1 MFPPKK
7 ILFPVDFS
15 DRCTDAARMVETLAG
30 HFQAKLAI
38 LHVIQPL
45 TYNDLP
51 VDTEGLEEDQL
62 KTYLADEFKHF
73 DVERVLMRGDPGQ
86 RIVEYAHSGKFDLIM
101 LPTHGYGRFRRF
113 IIGSVTAK
121 VLHDADCAVWTGVHM
136 EAVPR
141 LEDIAFRRLA
151 CAIDLDDTSSC
162 RALRWATQFA
172 FEFDAAI
179 TIVHAIPAAKESANV
194 FAFDEVNK
202 ELVRAA
208 TQKIEAM
215 QNSVGSEADVSIMA
229 DEVPHAVSDA
239 AARAKADLLVIG
251 RSAERGVIGR
261 LRTNAYS
268 IIRQSPCPVISV

>member
-15 DRCTDAARMVETLAG
+15 DRCTDAARLVETFAG
-30 HFQAKLAI
+30 HFQADLTI
-38 LHVIQPL
+38 LHVIPPL

-51 VDTEGLEEDQL
+51 VDTDGIAEEQL
-62 KTYLADEFKHF
+62 KTYLVDELKHF
-73 DVERVLMRGDPGQ
+73 NVQRVLMRGDAGQ
-86 RIVEYAHSGKFDLIM
+86 QIVDYAHSNKFDLIM

-136 EAVPR
+136 ESVPR
-141 LEDIAFRRLA
+141 LEDISFKRVA
-151 CAIDLDDTSSC
+151 CAIDLDDAPSC

-172 FEFDAAI
+172 FEFGAAM

-202 ELVRAA
+202 ELVRVA
-208 TQKIEAM
+208 TEKIEAI
-215 QNSVGSEADVSIMA
+215 QSSVGSDADVNIIA
-229 DEVPHAVSDA
+229 DEVPHAVREA
-239 AARAKADLLVIG
+239 AAKANADLLVIG
-251 RSAERGVIGR
+251 RSAERGMIGR